1 MFSKP
6 PNNADVL
13 LSIGCVLVFNDYV
26 SASIGTVLTLGIRVL
41 PAGKNAKI
49 PGGFHKEE
57 IMPQI
62 VEVKHLSKTF
72 TTKEGQVDALR
83 DINLSIEKGDIY
95 GIIGMSGAGKSTL
108 VRCLNFLEVPT
119 SGQVIVEGQ
128 DLGGLSDR
136 ELRALRSSIGMIF
149 QSFNLLMQKSV
160 IDNVCFPL
168 QIQGI
173 RKKEAVVKARELL
186 KTVGL
191 EDKEKAYP
199 AQLSGGQRQRVAI
212 ARALACDPKILLCD
226 EATSALDPQTTASIL
241 ALLKKINAETGITII
256 IITHQMSVVREIC
269 NNVAIIEKGSLVE
282 NGLVEEIFTHPK
294 SRAAKQLIIEGKDPD
309 EWESEEN
316 AAGTVPLLHEDRRI
330 RIVFGTQSSFEPV
343 IANMVLT
350 MGTPVNILRADT
362 KDVHGVARGEMILGL
377 PADKEIQERMI
388 SYLIER
394 GLDVEEV
401 TGYAQS

>member
-1 MFSKP
+1 MSK
-6 PNNADVL
+6 
-13 LSIGCVLVFNDYV
+13 
-26 SASIGTVLTLGIRVL
+26 
-41 PAGKNAKI
+41 
-49 PGGFHKEE
+49 
-57 IMPQI
+57 I
-62 VEVKHLSKTF
+62 VEVRNLSKTF
-72 TTKEGQVDALR
+72 LTKDGRVDALR
-83 DINLSIEKGDIY
+83 DINLSVEKGDIY

-108 VRCLNFLEVPT
+108 VRCLNYLEVPT
-119 SGQVIVEGQ
+119 EGQVIVEGQ
-128 DLGGLSDR
+128 ELGKLSDK
-136 ELRALRSSIGMIF
+136 ELRSLRSSIGMIF

-160 IDNVCFPL
+160 LDNVCFPL
-168 QIQGI
+168 QIQGM
-173 RKKEAVVKARELL
+173 KKKDAAVKARKLL
-186 KTVGL
+186 GTVGL
-191 EDKEKAYP
+191 EDKENSYP

-241 ALLKKINAETGITII
+241 ELLRKINAETGITII

-269 NNVAIIEKGSLVE
+269 NNVAIIENGSLVE

-309 EWESEEN
+309 EWAAEEN
-316 AAGTVPLLHEDRRI
+316 SAATVDLLHEDRRI

-350 MGTPVNILRADT
+350 MGTPVNILKADT
-362 KDVHGVARGEMILGL
+362 KDVRGVARGEMILGL
-377 PADKEIQERMI
+377 PADKDIQERMI

-401 TGYAQS
+401 TGYAES

>member
-1 MFSKP
+1 MSK
-6 PNNADVL
+6 
-13 LSIGCVLVFNDYV
+13 
-26 SASIGTVLTLGIRVL
+26 
-41 PAGKNAKI
+41 
-49 PGGFHKEE
+49 
-57 IMPQI
+57 I
-62 VEVKHLSKTF
+62 VEVRNVSKTF
-72 TTKEGQVDALR
+72 LTKDGRVDALR
-83 DINLSIEKGDIY
+83 DINLSVEEGDIY

-119 SGQVIVEGQ
+119 EGQVIVEGQ
-128 DLGGLSDR
+128 ELGNLTEK
-136 ELRALRSSIGMIF
+136 ELRQLRSSIGMIF

-160 IDNVCFPL
+160 LDNVCFPL
-168 QIQGI
+168 QIQGM
-173 RKKEAVVKARELL
+173 KKKDAAVKARKLL
-186 KTVGL
+186 GTVGL
-191 EDKEKAYP
+191 EDKENAYP

-241 ALLKKINAETGITII
+241 DLLRKINVETGITII

-309 EWESEEN
+309 EWTADES

-350 MGTPVNILRADT
+350 MGTPVNILKADT

-377 PADKEIQERMI
+377 PADKDVQERMI
-388 SYLIER
+388 AYLVER

-401 TGYAQS
+401 DGYAES

>member
-1 MFSKP
+1 M
-6 PNNADVL
+6 
-13 LSIGCVLVFNDYV
+13 
-26 SASIGTVLTLGIRVL
+26 
-41 PAGKNAKI
+41 I
-49 PGGFHKEE
+49 PGGFYKEVK
-57 IMPQI
+57 MPQI

-128 DLGGLSDR
+128 DLGSLSDR

-173 RKKEAVVKARELL
+173 RKKDAVIKARELL

-241 ALLKKINAETGITII
+241 DLLKKINAETGITII

-309 EWESEEN
+309 EWTSEEN

-362 KDVHGVARGEMILGL
+362 KDVHGVARDDQLSDRAR
-377 PADKEIQERMI
+377 P
-388 SYLIER
+388 
-394 GLDVEEV
+394 
-401 TGYAQS
+401 

>member
-1 MFSKP
+1 MSK
-6 PNNADVL
+6 
-13 LSIGCVLVFNDYV
+13 
-26 SASIGTVLTLGIRVL
+26 
-41 PAGKNAKI
+41 
-49 PGGFHKEE
+49 
-57 IMPQI
+57 I
-62 VEVKHLSKTF
+62 VEVRNVSKTF
-72 TTKEGQVDALR
+72 LTKDGRVDALR
-83 DINLSIEKGDIY
+83 DINLSVEEGDIY

-119 SGQVIVEGQ
+119 EGQVIVEGQ
-128 DLGGLSDR
+128 ELGKLTEK
-136 ELRALRSSIGMIF
+136 ELRQLRSSIGMIF

-160 IDNVCFPL
+160 LDNVCFPL
-168 QIQGI
+168 QIQGM
-173 RKKEAVVKARELL
+173 KKKDAAVKARKLL
-186 KTVGL
+186 GTVGL
-191 EDKEKAYP
+191 EDKENAYP

-241 ALLKKINAETGITII
+241 DLLRKINVETGITII

-309 EWESEEN
+309 EWTADEG

-350 MGTPVNILRADT
+350 MGTPVNILKADT

-377 PADKEIQERMI
+377 PADKDLQERMI
-388 SYLIER
+388 AYLIER

-401 TGYAQS
+401 DGYAES

>member
-1 MFSKP
+1 M
-6 PNNADVL
+6 
-13 LSIGCVLVFNDYV
+13 
-26 SASIGTVLTLGIRVL
+26 
-41 PAGKNAKI
+41 I
-49 PGGFHKEE
+49 PGGFYKEVK
-57 IMPQI
+57 MPQI

-128 DLGGLSDR
+128 DLGGLTDK

-173 RKKEAVVKARELL
+173 KKKDAVGKARELL

-241 ALLKKINAETGITII
+241 DLLKKINAETGITII

-309 EWESEEN
+309 EWTIEEN
-316 AAGTVPLLHEDRRI
+316 TAGTVPLLHEDRRI

-377 PADKEIQERMI
+377 PADKELQERMI